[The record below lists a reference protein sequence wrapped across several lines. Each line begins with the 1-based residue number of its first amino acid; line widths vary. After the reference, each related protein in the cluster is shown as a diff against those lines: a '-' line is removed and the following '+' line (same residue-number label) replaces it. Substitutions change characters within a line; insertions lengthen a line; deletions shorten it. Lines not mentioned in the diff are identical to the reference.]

1 MLDCC
6 FLNNRWAASALSFRY
21 LCKQVGWQ
29 QRSPSGRQM
38 SEALQSGPP
47 RLPRFVRSGVPLFP
61 NFVGTSVWAAHFA
74 GHIDNSRI
82 RPSLW
87 D

>member
-1 MLDCC
+1 MLDCW
-6 FLNNRWAASALSFRY
+6 FLNNRWAASTLSFRY
-21 LCKQVGWQ
+21 YLRCKQVGWQ
-29 QRSPSGRQM
+29 QRSPSKGRQM
-38 SEALQSGPP
+38 GKEALQSGPP

-82 RPSLW
+82 RP
-87 D
+87 